1 MYFSITEQ
9 EIIYHNKEINSKHRK
24 KAHQSKE
31 KIMHCQNKDMNHQKL
46 GLILQNEFKT
56 LHVTLHCSIETAF
69 ELQFSYIELCH
80 EMGAILTRELSRVT
94 PRTVTSKKTIF
105 TTC

>member
-24 KAHQSKE
+24 KAHQSQE

-46 GLILQNEFKT
+46 GLILQNEFKMEK
-56 LHVTLHCSIETAF
+56 LPEHVCLKKS
-69 ELQFSYIELCH
+69 QMY
-80 EMGAILTRELSRVT
+80 
-94 PRTVTSKKTIF
+94 PSK
-105 TTC
+105 